1 MKVLTAAGL
10 AGIASVSHET
20 LGRLGV
26 YLDLL
31 GRWNARI
38 NLVSQATLADPWRR
52 HILDSVQLRDDLG
65 DVTGPVA
72 DLGSGAGLPGMVL
85 AIMGQA
91 PVFLLESDQRKCAF
105 LRTVARETATAVT
118 IREGRI
124 EANPGIGAEAIV
136 ARACAPLARLLELA
150 EPHLGAG
157 GRAVL
162 LKGRTIEAEI
172 EEARLH
178 WSFDARRRPSMTDPD
193 GCILRLENIARV

>member
-1 MKVLTAAGL
+1 MKALTAAGF
-10 AGIASVSHET
+10 ADSARVSHET
-20 LGRLGV
+20 LQRLGV

-31 GRWNARI
+31 ARWNTRI
-38 NLVSQATLADPWRR
+38 NLVSQATLLDPWRR
-52 HILDSVQLRDDLG
+52 HILDSVQLQDDLR
-65 DVTGPVA
+65 DVAGPIA

-85 AIMGQA
+85 AILGQSQ
-91 PVFLLESDQRKCAF
+91 VFLLESDQRKCAF
-105 LRTVARETATAVT
+105 LRTVARETGTSVT

-124 EANPGIGAEAIV
+124 ESIPGVGAEAIV

-162 LKGRTIEAEI
+162 LKGRSIDSEMD
-172 EEARLH
+172 EARPC
-178 WSFDARRRPSMTDPD
+178 WSFDAKRRPSLTDPE